1 MNYSFNFTTPKYAKT
16 PTTATTSN
24 TKRYNPPNNSN
35 NNTNSCNLMNQS
47 FNTIVRT
54 PNSLNFQCIA
64 MNKEFLFD
72 NVNKYALLT
81 MLKKNKV
88 SKSNIQQYYKNRMRR
103 ESQQQMNIIK
113 PVLIYIQQ
121 QLRSINGS
129 GSTQSDMAEY
139 NKLNMLRTQLLNSLS
154 KDTVPLPLL
163 EMIYNG

>member
-1 MNYSFNFTTPKYAKT
+1 MNYSFNFATPKYAKT
-16 PTTATTSN
+16 PTPTTSN
-24 TKRYNPPNNSN
+24 TKRYPPFNDSN
-35 NNTNSCNLMNQS
+35 NNTKSCNLMNQS
-47 FNTIVRT
+47 FDTIVRT
-54 PNSLNFQCIA
+54 TPNALNYQCIA

-88 SKSNIQQYYKNRMRR
+88 SKSNIQQYYRNRMRR

-113 PVLIYIQQ
+113 PVLIFIQQ

-139 NKLNMLRTQLLNSLS
+139 NKLTQLRTQLLNSLS
-154 KDTVPLPLL
+154 EDTVPLPLL
-163 EMIYNG
+163 EMI

>member
-1 MNYSFNFTTPKYAKT
+1 
-16 PTTATTSN
+16 
-24 TKRYNPPNNSN
+24 
-35 NNTNSCNLMNQS
+35 MNQS

-54 PNSLNFQCIA
+54 TPNALNYQCIA

-88 SKSNIQQYYKNRMRR
+88 SKSNIQQYYRNRMRR

-113 PVLIYIQQ
+113 PVLIFIQQ
-121 QLRSINGS
+121 QLRSIN

-139 NKLNMLRTQLLNSLS
+139 NKLTQLRTQLLNSLS
-154 KDTVPLPLL
+154 ENTVPLPFL
-163 EMIYNG
+163 EMI

>member
-1 MNYSFNFTTPKYAKT
+1 MNYSFNFATPKYAKT
-16 PTTATTSN
+16 PTPTTSN
-24 TKRYNPPNNSN
+24 AKRYTPNIN
-35 NNTNSCNLMNQS
+35 NNANSCNLMNQS

-54 PNSLNFQCIA
+54 TPNALNYQCIA

-88 SKSNIQQYYKNRMRR
+88 SKSNIQQYYRNRMRR

-113 PVLIYIQQ
+113 PVLIFIQQ
-121 QLRSINGS
+121 QLRSIN

-139 NKLNMLRTQLLNSLS
+139 NKLTQLRTQLLNSLS
-154 KDTVPLPLL
+154 ENTVPLPFL
-163 EMIYNG
+163 EMI